1 MKSNKELREEYKLKK
16 FRIGV
21 FQIRNTVNEK
31 VFIDSSVNLDA
42 IRNRHFSE
50 LNAGATGTK
59 YSKRSGRSLG
69 ARTFYLRS
77 FQRSIKPM
85 IKQTTPNRPNSLQI
99 CSSRSASL
107 LLSVVIITQ
116 NHNC

>member
-50 LNAGATGTK
+50 LNAGGHRNEILQKEWKEFGGQNFLFEIISEIDQTDDKTDYTK
-59 YSKRSGRSLG
+59 QAKQLADMFIEERQPFAEGGYNN
-69 ARTFYLRS
+69 A
-77 FQRSIKPM
+77 KP
-85 IKQTTPNRPNSLQI
+85 
-99 CSSRSASL
+99 
-107 LLSVVIITQ
+107 
-116 NHNC
+116 